1 MTERRVEEAE
11 EALALELM
19 SFGEEGVGQILHR
32 EDESDFLAWVRAEAP
47 RRFPGVFADLPNEQA
62 ARAVAFELGREI
74 WNKVPL
80 PGDGYRTRPIPRP
93 ERNASCPCGS
103 GQKHKRCCGAVSGG
117 RFELPLEPEEAWA
130 MVLSRRSEEEV
141 EELVSEKRIP
151 RTLLPHIAES
161 LIEMEDAETALLLLE
176 SFLEQP
182 ERLDERD
189 APALDALILAY
200 DDLDLHEAK
209 ERAVEQ
215 LDGALSPPLRLALW
229 ESLAQS
235 YLSLGDADGAQEA
248 VEKVREVDPD
258 NPVLGWVETLLLLDD
273 NRLDEASERARDAL
287 QRHRRRP
294 GLSDEALAF
303 LEETAEDPKASRRR
317 LLLDEFLPGVER
329 LEKLVADAAAKPIQP
344 YEMQTEEGSSGSAL
358 VTPEDLLAVEDAW
371 VAATVGEEWEEPE
384 EDEEDL
390 DGDDEEEEDEDE
402 DQDEDEDEEA
412 DWEEDDDEDEEAEEE
427 DWLEE
432 AELFWQPEEADGWLS
447 WLSWNPRA
455 FDSLVVLA
463 DLADRASMLAERD
476 PELVETLV
484 RPLVARGVAIVEA
497 SLAGAPEAA
506 LAKDLEEND
515 AALDLLDAAA
525 LLEGKPRR
533 IDDR

>member
-19 SFGEEGVGQILHR
+19 SFVEEGIGQILVR

-93 ERNASCPCGS
+93 ERNAPCPCGS

-151 RTLLPHIAES
+151 RTLLPRIAES
-161 LIEMEDAETALLLLE
+161 LIEMEAAETALLLLE

-189 APALDALILAY
+189 APALEALILAY

-209 ERAVEQ
+209 EQAVEQ

-235 YLSLGDADGAQEA
+235 YLSLGDADRAQEA
-248 VEKVREVDPD
+248 VDKVRDVDPE

-273 NRLDEASERARDAL
+273 NRLDEASERAREAL
-287 QRHRRRP
+287 QSHRRRP

-329 LEKLVADAAAKPIQP
+329 LEKLVADAAARPVQP
-344 YEMQTEEGSSGSAL
+344 YEIQTEDGSLGSGL

-371 VAATVGEEWEEPE
+371 AAATVGEEWEEPE

-390 DGDDEEEEDEDE
+390 DGDEEDAEDED
-402 DQDEDEDEEA
+402 DEE
-412 DWEEDDDEDEEAEEE
+412 DWEEDEEDGEDEEAEEE

-463 DLADRASMLAERD
+463 DLSDRASLLAERD

-497 SLAGAPEAA
+497 SLAGAPQAT
-506 LAKDLEEND
+506 LAKDLEENE

-525 LLEGKPRR
+525 LLSGKPRR
-533 IDDR
+533 IEER